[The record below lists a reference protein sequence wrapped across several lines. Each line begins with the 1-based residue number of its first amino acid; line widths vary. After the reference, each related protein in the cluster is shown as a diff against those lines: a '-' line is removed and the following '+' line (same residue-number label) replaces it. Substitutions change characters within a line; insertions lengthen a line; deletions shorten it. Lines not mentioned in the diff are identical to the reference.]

1 MTANLKKLAIISTHP
16 IQYNAPLFK
25 LLKSRGN
32 IDIKVF
38 YTWGKSVL
46 EEKYDP
52 GFGRVVSWDIPL
64 LQGYDSEFLD
74 NVSKRPGSDHFL
86 GIDNPY
92 LIETIDAWE
101 PDAIL
106 VYGWKYKSHL
116 RSLVHYK
123 RKMPVFFR
131 GDSTCLDDRGLIMP
145 VLRRLF
151 LWAVYSFVD
160 KAFYPGI
167 SNKTYLQKAYM
178 GDKKLV
184 FAPHAV
190 DNDFFLDR
198 DGSFAL
204 RAREWRR
211 ELDIEENA
219 LVFLFAGKLE
229 KKKSPFL
236 LLDAFVSGNF
246 PEDVHLIFTG
256 NGPLDN
262 DLKEKAG
269 NRRNIH
275 FIGFQNQSAMPAVY
289 RLGNVFILPSGGPEE
304 TWGLGINEAMACG
317 KAVIASTKCGGGV
330 DLVLDEING
339 YLFESGNAAALK
351 SKMNYFVQDRERPE
365 KMGRASLAHIQNFSL
380 ARLAQAIEQTA
391 LSTGTGGSAA

>member
-1 MTANLKKLAIISTHP
+1 MTANLRKLAIISTHP

-25 LLKSRGN
+25 LLRTRGN

-46 EEKYDP
+46 DEKYDP

-64 LQGYDSEFLD
+64 LQGYEFEFLD
-74 NVSKRPGSDHFL
+74 NVSKRPGSDHFT
-86 GIDNPY
+86 GIDNPD
-92 LIETIDAWE
+92 LVRKIDAWG

-106 VYGWKYKSHL
+106 VYGWNYKSHL
-116 RSLVHYK
+116 RSLIHYK

-131 GDSTCLDDRGLIMP
+131 GDSTCLDDKGLIMP
-145 VLRRLF
+145 ALRRLF
-151 LWAVYSFVD
+151 LWAVYSCVD

-167 SNKTYLQKAYM
+167 SNKIYLQKAYM

-198 DGSFAL
+198 DGDYAL
-204 RAREWRR
+204 RAREWRK
-211 ELDIEENA
+211 ELGIGENA

-246 PEDVHLIFTG
+246 PEDVHLVFTG
-256 NGPLDN
+256 NGALDKN
-262 DLKEKAG
+262 LKERAG
-269 NRRNIH
+269 SRRNIH
-275 FIGFQNQSAMPAVY
+275 FIGFQNQTAMPAVY
-289 RLGNVFILPSGGPEE
+289 RLGNVFILPSGGPGE

-317 KAVIASTKCGGGV
+317 RPVIVSTKCGGGA
-330 DLVLDEING
+330 DLVQEGVNG
-339 YLFESGNAAALK
+339 YLFESGKVEELQR
-351 SKMNYFVQDRERPE
+351 KMRLFLQEPERSE
-365 KMGRASLAHIQNFSL
+365 RMGRAALVHIQNFSL
-380 ARLAQAIEQTA
+380 ARLAQAIEQTV
-391 LSTGTGGSAA
+391 LSTGTGGTQE

>member
-1 MTANLKKLAIISTHP
+1 MEVNLRKLAIVSTHP

-52 GFGRVVSWDIPL
+52 GFGRMVAWDIPL
-64 LQGYDSEFLD
+64 LQGYDFEFVD

-92 LIETIDAWE
+92 LVEAIDAWG

-106 VYGWKYKSHL
+106 VYGWNYKSHL
-116 RSLVHYK
+116 RSLIHYK

-131 GDSTCLDDRGLIMP
+131 GDSTCLDDKGLITP
-145 VLRRLF
+145 ALRRLF
-151 LWAVYSFVD
+151 LWAVYSCVD

-167 SNKTYLQKAYM
+167 SNKIYLKKAFM
-178 GDKKLV
+178 GNKKLV

-190 DNDFFLDR
+190 DNDFFLDH
-198 DGSFAL
+198 DGGFAPK
-204 RAREWRR
+204 ASEWRS
-211 ELDIEENA
+211 ELGIGENA

-236 LLDAFVSGNF
+236 LLDAF
-246 PEDVHLIFTG
+246 
-256 NGPLDN
+256 
-262 DLKEKAG
+262 
-269 NRRNIH
+269 
-275 FIGFQNQSAMPAVY
+275 
-289 RLGNVFILPSGGPEE
+289 
-304 TWGLGINEAMACG
+304 
-317 KAVIASTKCGGGV
+317 
-330 DLVLDEING
+330 
-339 YLFESGNAAALK
+339 
-351 SKMNYFVQDRERPE
+351 
-365 KMGRASLAHIQNFSL
+365 
-380 ARLAQAIEQTA
+380 
-391 LSTGTGGSAA
+391 